1 MGPAKYGPLGKKDSK
16 AWVVPVRGMLPE
28 FSVAGTRPDA
38 REPLK
43 SEGRQPSGASMK
55 SVFRQVCV
63 LGAKIPPLAC
73 RFTSGRL
80 WKNPVS
86 RAIPEEKAGWYGWGE
101 TTSLWGLTSG
111 FTVSFRV
118 SVFLL
123 RITARKKPPFL
134 RVAVRV

>member
-1 MGPAKYGPLGKKDSK
+1 MLENHKKVK
-16 AWVVPVRGMLPE
+16 
-28 FSVAGTRPDA
+28 
-38 REPLK
+38 
-43 SEGRQPSGASMK
+43 PSGASMK

-73 RFTSGRL
+73 RFTSGRFSE
-80 WKNPVS
+80 NPVS
-86 RAIPEEKAGWYGWGE
+86 RAIPEEKAGWYRWGE
-101 TTSLWGLTSG
+101 MTSLWGLTSG

-134 RVAVRV
+134 RDAVRV

>member
-1 MGPAKYGPLGKKDSK
+1 MG
-16 AWVVPVRGMLPE
+16 
-28 FSVAGTRPDA
+28 T
-38 REPLK
+38 
-43 SEGRQPSGASMK
+43 
-55 SVFRQVCV
+55 
-63 LGAKIPPLAC
+63 KIPLLAC

-86 RAIPEEKAGWYGWGE
+86 RAIPEEKAGWYGW
-101 TTSLWGLTSG
+101 TSLWGLTSG